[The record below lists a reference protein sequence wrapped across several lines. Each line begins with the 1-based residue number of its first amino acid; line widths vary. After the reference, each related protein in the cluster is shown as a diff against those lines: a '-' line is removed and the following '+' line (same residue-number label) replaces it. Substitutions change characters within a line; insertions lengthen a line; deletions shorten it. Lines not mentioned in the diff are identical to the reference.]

1 VLNGI
6 IGGLFMGV
14 VPMMHPLVPETMPAP
29 GFFMAN
35 MGVMGVVA
43 ELGLHVIY
51 GAIVGAMYEPADVVS
66 AGPLRA

>member
-1 VLNGI
+1 MLNGI